1 MSETDGMM
9 TPDAVVWGSPQNPWA
24 PGCGHSAVFFAFC
37 LKKNGGN
44 GAWGGGNSVRG
55 SGLSGVLANS
65 VKGAIVSE
73 VWPDLENTEMVS
85 EEGDSQR
92 PIVMHKKNQ
101 GCRAINHQNSFV
113 RMLRCALPQYVSR
126 DGCFLGENKFGGI
139 GS

>member
-1 MSETDGMM
+1 MLWFGA
-9 TPDAVVWGSPQNPWA
+9 PLKIRGLPVVVIRLFFLHFVSKKWGKW
-24 PGCGHSAVFFAFC
+24 C
-37 LKKNGGN
+37 L
-44 GAWGGGNSVRG
+44 GGGNSVRG

-65 VKGAIVSE
+65 VKGAIVSDR
-73 VWPDLENTEMVS
+73 PDLENTEMVS